1 MATDLVDPRKLQLP
15 LAGMA
20 ALPVVR
26 QVGLLLGLAASVAL
40 GFYVVL
46 WSKDP
51 AYRMLYSHLSDRDA
65 ATVTQALQQAN
76 IKYRI
81 DPETGALMVEGDKLH
96 QARMKLAASGFTAGG
111 ELGFELLDKDQGFGT
126 SQFMQTARYQRALEG
141 ELARTVTSLAVVR
154 SARVHLALPRQ
165 STFIRDRREASASV
179 FVELLPGRSLE
190 AGQVQAI
197 VNLVAGSVPNLKH
210 ERITV
215 VDQQGR
221 LLTRHEPDAA
231 LGLTASQFE
240 YTRKLEKEY
249 VRRIENIL
257 GPVVGLDNLRAQVAV
272 DVDFTITEQTQEIYN
287 PDQPAVRS
295 EQRFEE
301 TTAGEEPAQGV
312 PGALSNTPPAA
323 GRAPEQAAAA
333 AAEPGTGAPPL
344 RKRSRST
351 RNYELDRTI
360 SHTRRIPGA
369 VRRLSVAVVVN
380 HKPAPAAARGKGK
393 GKQGQGGA
401 AQRVPLT
408 DEEIKRLTALVKDAV
423 GFNALRGDTVNVI
436 NVPFAPPPE
445 VEPLPEPPL
454 WKQPWVLTLA
464 KQVAAG
470 LAVLLVIFGVL
481 RPVMRNL
488 ARQGEQ
494 QRAVV
499 PAAGDEGEA
508 LADDQVTLTGGEA
521 PRLPRQRQGYQANL
535 EMAKNAVQQDPKLV
549 AQVIKNWVGNE

>member
-65 ATVTQALQQAN
+65 ATVTQTLQQAN
-76 IKYRI
+76 IKYRV
-81 DPETGALMVEGDKLH
+81 DPETGALLVEGDKIH
-96 QARMKLAASGFTAGG
+96 QARMALAASGFAADG
-111 ELGFELLDKDQGFGT
+111 ELGFELLDKEQGFGT

-165 STFIRDRREASASV
+165 STFIRDKREASASV

-190 AGQVQAI
+190 SGQVQAI
-197 VNLVAGSVPNLKH
+197 VNLVANSVPNLKR
-210 ERITV
+210 EQVTV

-221 LLTRHEPDAA
+221 LLTRGETDPT

-257 GPVVGLDNLRAQVAV
+257 GPVVGLENLRAQVAV
-272 DVDFTITEQTQEIYN
+272 DVDFTITEQTQELYN

-323 GRAPEQAAAA
+323 GRAPEKAAAA
-333 AAEPGTGAPPL
+333 AAAGDTGGTPL
-344 RKRSRST
+344 RRRSRST

-380 HKPAPAAARGKGK
+380 HKPAPAAARSKDKKGK
-393 GKQGQGGA
+393 GGA
-401 AQRVPLT
+401 VQRVPLT

-454 WKQPWVLTLA
+454 WKQPWMLTLA

-488 ARQGEQ
+488 ARQAEQ

-499 PAAGDEGEA
+499 PAAGEEGEV
-508 LADDQVTLTGGEA
+508 LADDQVTLSGEEA

>member
-65 ATVTQALQQAN
+65 ATVTQTLQQAN
-76 IKYRI
+76 IKYRV
-81 DPETGALMVEGDKLH
+81 DPETGALLVEGDKIH
-96 QARMKLAASGFTAGG
+96 QARMALAASGFAADG
-111 ELGFELLDKDQGFGT
+111 ELGFELLDKEQGFGT

-165 STFIRDRREASASV
+165 STFIRDKREASASV

-190 AGQVQAI
+190 SGQVQAI
-197 VNLVAGSVPNLKH
+197 VNLVANSVPNLRR
-210 ERITV
+210 EQVTV

-221 LLTRHEPDAA
+221 LLTRGETDPT

-257 GPVVGLDNLRAQVAV
+257 GPVVGLENLRAQVAV
-272 DVDFTITEQTQEIYN
+272 DVDFTITEQTQELYN

-323 GRAPEQAAAA
+323 GRAPEKAAAA
-333 AAEPGTGAPPL
+333 AAAGDTGGTPL

-380 HKPAPAAARGKGK
+380 HKPAPTAAKSK
-393 GKQGQGGA
+393 DKKDKGGA
-401 AQRVPLT
+401 VQRVPLT

-488 ARQGEQ
+488 ARQAEQ

-499 PAAGDEGEA
+499 PAAGEEGEV

>member
-51 AYRMLYSHLSDRDA
+51 AYRMLYSHLSDHDA
-65 ATVTQALQQAN
+65 ATVTQTLRQAN
-76 IKYRI
+76 IKYRV
-81 DPETGALMVEGDKLH
+81 DPETGALLVEGDKIH
-96 QARMKLAASGFTAGG
+96 EARMALAASGFSADG
-111 ELGFELLDKDQGFGT
+111 ELGFELLDKEQGFGT

-165 STFIRDRREASASV
+165 STFIRDKREASASV

-190 AGQVQAI
+190 SGQVQAI
-197 VNLVAGSVPNLKH
+197 VNLVANSVPNLKR
-210 ERITV
+210 EQVTV

-221 LLTRHEPDAA
+221 LLTRGETDPA

-272 DVDFTITEQTQEIYN
+272 DVDFTITEQTQELYN

-301 TTAGEEPAQGV
+301 TTTGEEPAQGV

-323 GRAPEQAAAA
+323 GRAPEKAAAA
-333 AAEPGTGAPPL
+333 AAAGDTGGPPL

-380 HKPAPAAARGKGK
+380 HKPAPAAAKGK
-393 GKQGQGGA
+393 DKKGKGGA

-470 LAVLLVIFGVL
+470 VAVLLVIFGVL

-499 PAAGDEGEA
+499 PAAGEEGEV
-508 LADDQVTLTGGEA
+508 LADDQVTLSGEEA

>member
-65 ATVTQALQQAN
+65 ATVTQTLQQAN
-76 IKYRI
+76 IKYRV
-81 DPETGALMVEGDKLH
+81 DPETGALLVEGDKIH
-96 QARMKLAASGFTAGG
+96 QARMALAASGFAADG
-111 ELGFELLDKDQGFGT
+111 ELGFELLDKEQGFGT

-165 STFIRDRREASASV
+165 STFIRDKREASASV

-190 AGQVQAI
+190 SGQVQAI
-197 VNLVAGSVPNLKH
+197 VNLVANSVPNLKR
-210 ERITV
+210 EQVTV

-221 LLTRHEPDAA
+221 LLTRGETDPT

-257 GPVVGLDNLRAQVAV
+257 GPVVGLENLRAQVAV
-272 DVDFTITEQTQEIYN
+272 DVDFTITEQTQELYN

-323 GRAPEQAAAA
+323 GRAPEKAAAA
-333 AAEPGTGAPPL
+333 AAAGDTGGTPL
-344 RKRSRST
+344 RRRSRST

-380 HKPAPAAARGKGK
+380 HKPAPAAARSKDKKGK
-393 GKQGQGGA
+393 GGA
-401 AQRVPLT
+401 VQRVPLT

-454 WKQPWVLTLA
+454 WKQPWMLTLA

-481 RPVMRNL
+481 RPVMRSL
-488 ARQGEQ
+488 ARQAEQ

-499 PAAGDEGEA
+499 PAAGSEGEV
-508 LADDQVTLTGGEA
+508 LADDQVTLSGEEA

>member
-65 ATVTQALQQAN
+65 ATVTQTLQQAN
-76 IKYRI
+76 IKYRV
-81 DPETGALMVEGDKLH
+81 DPETGALLVEGDKIH
-96 QARMKLAASGFTAGG
+96 QARMALAASGFAADG
-111 ELGFELLDKDQGFGT
+111 ELGFELLDKEQGFGT

-165 STFIRDRREASASV
+165 STFIRDKREASASV

-190 AGQVQAI
+190 SGQVQAI
-197 VNLVAGSVPNLKH
+197 VNLVANSVPNLKR
-210 ERITV
+210 EQVTV

-221 LLTRHEPDAA
+221 LLTRGETDPA

-257 GPVVGLDNLRAQVAV
+257 GPVVGLENLRAQVAV
-272 DVDFTITEQTQEIYN
+272 DVDFTITEQTQELYN

-323 GRAPEQAAAA
+323 GRAPEKAAAA
-333 AAEPGTGAPPL
+333 AAAGGANGPPL

-380 HKPAPAAARGKGK
+380 HKPAPAAAKGK
-393 GKQGQGGA
+393 DKKGKGGA

-488 ARQGEQ
+488 ARQAEQ

-499 PAAGDEGEA
+499 PAAGAEGEV

>member
-65 ATVTQALQQAN
+65 ATVTQTLQQAN

-81 DPETGALMVEGDKLH
+81 DPETGALLVEGDKIH
-96 QARMKLAASGFTAGG
+96 QARMALAASGFAADG
-111 ELGFELLDKDQGFGT
+111 ELGFELLDKEQGFGT

-165 STFIRDRREASASV
+165 STFIRDKREASASV

-190 AGQVQAI
+190 SGQVQAI
-197 VNLVAGSVPNLKH
+197 VNLVANSVPNLRR
-210 ERITV
+210 EQVTV

-221 LLTRHEPDAA
+221 LLTRGETDPT

-257 GPVVGLDNLRAQVAV
+257 GPVVGLENLRAQVAV
-272 DVDFTITEQTQEIYN
+272 DVDFTITEQTQELYN

-323 GRAPEQAAAA
+323 GRAPEKAAAA
-333 AAEPGTGAPPL
+333 AAAGDTGGTPL

-380 HKPAPAAARGKGK
+380 HKPAPAAAKSKDKKGK
-393 GKQGQGGA
+393 GGA
-401 AQRVPLT
+401 VQRVPLT

-488 ARQGEQ
+488 ARQAEQ

-499 PAAGDEGEA
+499 PAAGEEGEV
-508 LADDQVTLTGGEA
+508 LADDQVTLSGGEA